1 MGNKEIDNNNNE
13 SSFPVIV
20 SNSYIK
26 KYYLDERLNVLP
38 KEIKDTIKSILVEL
52 TEDVGGIAEVH
63 FDTKENDFLFKI
75 YNDDD
80 DYDFDEINAKY
91 KLSRIEREYK
101 EIFDKVAEFCK
112 FKFNGLV

>member
-1 MGNKEIDNNNNE
+1 MFNIFYGIQKDFKYFYYKRLYKIAMD
-13 SSFPVIV
+13 
-20 SNSYIK
+20 K
-26 KYYLDERLNVLP
+26 DYYL
-38 KEIKDTIKSILVEL
+38 I
-52 TEDVGGIAEVH
+52 
-63 FDTKENDFLFKI
+63 NDFLFKI